1 MGRSETFR
9 VPRNVRKGMAHP
21 EAHEYSRASWASSAS
36 QLLSSAV
43 LSQTSPATRKRVA
56 SAQIGQHQRGQGG
69 KC

>member
-9 VPRNVRKGMAHP
+9 VPQNVRKGMALAVFLVSP
-21 EAHEYSRASWASSAS
+21 GLCCAS

-43 LSQTSPATRKRVA
+43 LSQTSPATRQRVA

-69 KC
+69 EC